1 MTDLFCWI
9 LCDQPPG
16 NFKTFPSRVQRK
28 SVSQPAIRASCSQHV
43 LANKSFQLAP
53 KPFLISRIDYHPTVI
68 WISQK
73 HSTCPSGK
81 LRTKI
86 TSPIAKS
93 TSPGLS
99 DTTFFARCPVFFI
112 PKRLPIPTKL
122 TFTPASITT
131 TMMQNYSQR
140 VICDMPGICLMF
152 FLFAYSYTAFL
163 MVDSFAA
170 SPIHS
175 WDFCKKKKSFMKQ
188 VKPFIFPVTAWL
200 LKSQNCSK
208 HCLSVKHFTS
218 RCKIYQLPNF
228 KHAQK
233 AKFQDSFWVL
243 KWESSLDFHLS
254 LSHLLSSFTLFLAP
268 FFPFCW
274 ALILLRFISVER
286 FLGKFLGL

>member
-1 MTDLFCWI
+1 
-9 LCDQPPG
+9 
-16 NFKTFPSRVQRK
+16 
-28 SVSQPAIRASCSQHV
+28 
-43 LANKSFQLAP
+43 
-53 KPFLISRIDYHPTVI
+53 
-68 WISQK
+68 
-73 HSTCPSGK
+73 
-81 LRTKI
+81 
-86 TSPIAKS
+86 
-93 TSPGLS
+93 
-99 DTTFFARCPVFFI
+99 
-112 PKRLPIPTKL
+112 
-122 TFTPASITT
+122 
-131 TMMQNYSQR
+131 MMQNYSQR

-152 FLFAYSYTAFL
+152 FWFAYSYTAFL

-175 WDFCKKKKSFMKQ
+175 WDFCKKKKRFMKQ

-274 ALILLRFISVER
+274 AFTMLYFSGNIFGKIFRIVGLDARKCRCEYWNKIIGICGSMLHF
-286 FLGKFLGL
+286 FLWPPWLNHTHSELVWKFSFPWTP

>member
-1 MTDLFCWI
+1 MW
-9 LCDQPPG
+9 
-16 NFKTFPSRVQRK
+16 S
-28 SVSQPAIRASCSQHV
+28 ASWQ
-43 LANKSFQLAP
+43 FQN
-53 KPFLISRIDYHPTVI
+53 
-68 WISQK
+68 ISQY
-73 HSTCPSGK
+73 
-81 LRTKI
+81 
-86 TSPIAKS
+86 
-93 TSPGLS
+93 
-99 DTTFFARCPVFFI
+99 FI
-112 PKRLPIPTKL
+112 PKQLPIPTKL
-122 TFTPASITT
+122 TFTPAFITT

-140 VICDMPGICLMF
+140 VICDMPGICLVF

-170 SPIHS
+170 SP
-175 WDFCKKKKSFMKQ
+175 KKKKSFMKQ

-274 ALILLRFISVER
+274 AFTTLYFGGEVFGKIFRIVGLDARKCGCEYWNKIIGICGSMLHF
-286 FLGKFLGL
+286 FLWPPWLNHTHSELVWKLWPFTRKRTLTVSR